1 MAIKLELT
9 GKCAN
14 CSYIDLYAEDPV
26 YAYGENAKIMIDL
39 PTVQCTHGNVCG
51 VRGSVDILY
60 KEESDKSGDKTLIEQ
75 YRNVMKAFE
84 RMLMD
89 DQERKTASGEGS
101 EE

>member
-14 CSYIDLYAEDPV
+14 CSYIDLYLEANRKRVETFI
-26 YAYGENAKIMIDL
+26 ETM
-39 PTVQCTHGNVCG
+39 T
-51 VRGSVDILY
+51 
-60 KEESDKSGDKTLIEQ
+60 GDKTLLKQ
-75 YRNVMKAFE
+75 YRIVAKAFE

-89 DQERKTASGEGS
+89 DQERKTASGEGI